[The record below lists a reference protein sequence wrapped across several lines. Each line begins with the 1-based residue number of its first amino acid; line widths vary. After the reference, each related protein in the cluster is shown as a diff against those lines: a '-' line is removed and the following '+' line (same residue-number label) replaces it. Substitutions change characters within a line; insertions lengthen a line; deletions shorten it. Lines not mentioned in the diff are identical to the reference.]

1 MVETEKEAF
10 SAGGCSSGRVPKGKK
25 SDNRT

>member
-10 SAGGCSSGRVPKGKK
+10 SAGSNSPGRVPKGEK
-25 SDNRT
+25 SNNRT